1 MKKILSLLATLFLLN
16 GCAEILALLSP
27 AASGAGSGKVAQS
40 AFSSALSYGVKQ
52 QTGKSPSQHALTY
65 VKKNNPEREKDTC
78 ISFIE
83 KTRSEFCT
91 IAKKKI
97 SLTNR
102 AIKEKVAST
111 VTINPK
117 VNNSVVVD
125 TVIEPK
131 INVAIKDSNSVNSF
145 YKLKNSPRELAIVV
159 QAEIKKLKAKYIK

>member
-65 VKKNNPEREKDTC
+65 VKKHNPERKKDTC

-83 KTRSEFCT
+83 KTNSEICEML
-91 IAKKKI
+91 KKKM
-97 SLTNR
+97 S
-102 AIKEKVAST
+102 ST
-111 VTINPK
+111 RNKIIN
-117 VNNSVVVD
+117 
-125 TVIEPK
+125 
-131 INVAIKDSNSVNSF
+131 
-145 YKLKNSPRELAIVV
+145 
-159 QAEIKKLKAKYIK
+159 IKKNDKSLKELSLSSQSSINKKSKIKYLD